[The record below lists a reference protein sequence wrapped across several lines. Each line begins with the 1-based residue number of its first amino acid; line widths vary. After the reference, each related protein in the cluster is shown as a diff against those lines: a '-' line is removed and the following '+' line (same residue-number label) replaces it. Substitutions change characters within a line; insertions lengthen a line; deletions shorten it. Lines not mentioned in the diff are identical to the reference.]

1 MPKPMPSAEDFIKLE
16 QRFKVLC
23 RNVFSSGQGAELLD
37 HLKRVYTD
45 GKLYQDTDR
54 ATVYCV
60 AQRDLI
66 MELEHSSKGGAEENE

>member
-1 MPKPMPSAEDFIKLE
+1 MAKDKPTAEDFIKLE
-16 QRFKVLC
+16 QRFQTLC

-37 HLKRVYTD
+37 HLKRVYID
-45 GKLYQDTDR
+45 GKLFQDTDR

-66 MELEHSSKGGAEENE
+66 MELEHSSKGRASNE